1 MQPSYNA
8 AFYFVLCSKDRL
20 SDPLMPYAWGWEVLG
35 DDEGEARNSLLS
47 SLPAKTGKCHPRPA
61 YKHGRRQPPP
71 SLRFGQFLPVCK

>member
-1 MQPSYNA
+1 MQPPYNA

-47 SLPAKTGKCHPRPA
+47 PLPAKTRGNAIPGLHTSMA
-61 YKHGRRQPPP
+61 GG
-71 SLRFGQFLPVCK
+71 SLHLA